1 MEFKVGNKVKVIKN
15 EHTYSTYE
23 TWINK
28 YAKRYRKAWKRE
40 ELPDKDNGYI
50 IKVKAPHGF
59 FNIDIYLIQDIK
71 TKQVYIIDKKG
82 LELVKENKKFFKK
95 LPNDYTGIIEVEN
108 GYIVEKEILDEK
120 EKEYLSAVIKPFRDR
135 VEYIKRVG
143 GNWEFIE
150 ITINDKY
157 FYFDYINLP
166 YFKKGTMYKGMEL
179 NKKYTLKELDLDE

>member
-1 MEFKVGNKVKVIKN
+1 MKLEVGNKVKVIKN
-15 EHTYSTYE
+15 ECTYSTYD

-28 YAKRYRKAWKRE
+28 YAMRYRKAWKRE
-40 ELPDKDNGYI
+40 KLPDKDNGYI
-50 IKVKAPHGF
+50 IKVKAPHGL